1 MKVKLTIILINV
13 SRVQQIDAPDDSDDP
28 EEVQKARENNYLYE
42 VTLVGEVHDIGHGPK
57 LLDYVSQHQGPRQ
70 PCPDGLVDFIIMSCV
85 PGRVLMD
92 IHRGLSRDQ
101 IESVRMQ
108 IVDILE

>member
-1 MKVKLTIILINV
+1 MGSQLESPTNKPQTESSQKFPHFL
-13 SRVQQIDAPDDSDDP
+13 PD
-28 EEVQKARENNYLYE
+28 VFRI
-42 VTLVGEVHDIGHGPK
+42 V
-57 LLDYVSQHQGPRQ
+57 
-70 PCPDGLVDFIIMSCV
+70 LVDFIMSHV

-108 IVDILE
+108 IVDILELMPSLTRFMLLVLIW